1 MKEFESLKE
10 WNCED
15 GSKVL
20 ILEAVGLFETVKV
33 CESLK
38 ECESVEETEEVSGF
52 NPLGSGLFESSRL
65 TTASNRFLQKVA
77 RPDKIAAVLHKLWFC
92 PDSWSD
98 AKQW

>member
-1 MKEFESLKE
+1 M
-10 WNCED
+10 
-15 GSKVL
+15 
-20 ILEAVGLFETVKV
+20 FETVKV

-77 RPDKIAAVLHKLWFC
+77 RPDKNAAVLHKLWFVLTEELVG
-92 PDSWSD
+92 PMPSNGNVVHNENSAHHAYKSMLNLDL
-98 AKQW
+98 